1 MNPNMRPLRQQLI
14 ANPLANIDG
23 AVRVH
28 DLSTWP
34 KTQKLFVFCT
44 EPTLFVEY
52 GGLCEDPEIRAVAY
66 V

>member
-1 MNPNMRPLRQQLI
+1 MRPLRQQLI

-34 KTQKLFVFCT
+34 KTQKVFVFCN
-44 EPTLFVEY
+44 EPTLFAEEW
-52 GGLCEDPEIRAVAY
+52 GLCAKGHAVAY